1 MNFHGLLTSGLLLL
15 CLMFIPLPRA
25 ESVEPSAL
33 WKKDALTFS
42 GFSWDVK
49 TGYYSPGENHWSE
62 HNVWV
67 DDEDRL
73 HLWLTNAGDAWQ
85 CAEIATGTF
94 GYGLYRFYLDGPV
107 DLLDKNAV
115 LGLFLYPGPQLPYRA
130 NAEIDIEFARWGQAD
145 APIGNFTVTPT
156 SWRFPL
162 AVQGELS
169 THQFLWLPDRVEF
182 SSYHGHGEPTEKT
195 LLAHW
200 VFRGDDQASIPD
212 TPLQLHINYWLF
224 QGKAPAQNRQPEIV
238 IRKFIFQPA
247 PSLLSH
253 QRVLQETE

>member
-49 TGYYSPGENHWSE
+49 TGYYSPGDNHWSE
-62 HNVWV
+62 QNVRV
-67 DDEDRL
+67 DDNGWL
-73 HLWLTNAGDAWQ
+73 HLRLSNAGDAWQ
-85 CAEIATGTF
+85 CAEIASGAF
-94 GYGLYRFYLDGPV
+94 GYGLYRFHIAGPV

-224 QGKAPAQNRQPEIV
+224 QGKAPAQNKQPEIV

>member
-15 CLMFIPLPRA
+15 CLMFVPLPRA

-49 TGYYSPGENHWSE
+49 SGYYSPGENHWSE

-130 NAEIDIEFARWGQAD
+130 NAEIDIELARWGQTD
-145 APIGNFTVTPT
+145 APIGNFTVNPT
-156 SWRFPL
+156 SWTFQL
-162 AVQGELS
+162 ALPGELS